1 MSSALTVGLLRVVI
15 HLPESGSLKSKRQVV
30 SGLLRRLRQE
40 LKVAAAE
47 VGELDR
53 WQLAELAVATVS
65 GDGRQADRVLAAAL
79 SFIESHADGAR
90 ITDVATELVPL
101 LRRSTHW
108 SKSSRHCYI
117 STWTR
122 SIAILSST
130 QDTDI
135 A

>member
-1 MSSALTVGLLRVVI
+1 MASKVAIGIARVVL
-15 HLPESGSLKSKRQVV
+15 HLPESSSLKAKRQVV
-30 SGLLRRLRQE
+30 SSLLRRLRQE

-79 SFIESHADGAR
+79 SFIESHADGAQ

-101 LRRSTHW
+101 
-108 SKSSRHCYI
+108 
-117 STWTR
+117 
-122 SIAILSST
+122 
-130 QDTDI
+130 
-135 A
+135 